1 MNINLT
7 RIQDKKQIDKW
18 KYPILQHHS
27 LLNI

>member
-1 MNINLT
+1 MDINLT